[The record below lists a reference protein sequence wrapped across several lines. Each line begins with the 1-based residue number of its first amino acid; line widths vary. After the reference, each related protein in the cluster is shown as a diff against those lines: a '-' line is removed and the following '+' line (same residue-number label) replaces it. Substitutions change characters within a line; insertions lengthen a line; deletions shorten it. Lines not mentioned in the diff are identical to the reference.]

1 MPRKPTTPMPNHVH
15 HTFEGGGIALWHI
28 TETADEL
35 YALLGTTKYDTQ
47 LAEKKNDARRAEW
60 LAVRLLIKYL
70 FGPDAE
76 VAYHPTGRPYLKG
89 VGDFG
94 NSRVIAFPFGQRTSF
109 LSVAK
114 NLAESHDEILH
125 IIQDDMDNN
134 EIFISISHTRGY
146 AAVAYSTKGPIGLDI
161 EHISDRV
168 ERIADRF
175 TSPAEAEYID
185 THEQHERM
193 LYHLINWSAKETL
206 YKLFDSPSMA
216 EFKEVFHIAPYALAE
231 CGTMNATVCNAE
243 KTLLAVSYRTFPE
256 FVCTWAVSRE
266 L

>member
-1 MPRKPTTPMPNHVH
+1 MPNYVH
-15 HTFEGGGIALWHI
+15 HTYEGGGIAIWHI

-35 YALLGTTKYDTQ
+35 YALLGTHRYDAQ
-47 LAEKKNDARRAEW
+47 LAEKKNESRRAEW
-60 LAVRLLIKYL
+60 LAVRLLVKEL
-70 FGPDAE
+70 FGSEAE

-94 NSRVIAFPFGQRTSF
+94 NSRVI

-125 IIQDDMDNN
+125 FIQDDMDNN

-146 AAVAYSTKGPIGLDI
+146 AAVAYSTKGSIGLDI

-168 ERIADRF
+168 ERIASRF
-175 TSPAEAEYID
+175 TTQAEASYID
-185 THEQHERM
+185 VHDEDARQM
-193 LYHLINWSAKETL
+193 YHLINWSAKETL

-231 CGTMNATVCNAE
+231 CGTMDATVCGAE
-243 KTLLAVSYRTFPE
+243 KSVLAVSYRTFPE
-256 FVCTWAVSRE
+256 FVCTWAV

>member
-1 MPRKPTTPMPNHVH
+1 MPNHVH

-47 LAEKKNDARRAEW
+47 LSEKKNDARRAEW
-60 LAVRLLIKYL
+60 LAVRLLIKDL

-89 VGDFG
+89 DGGYG
-94 NSRVIAFPFGQRTSF
+94 NSCVIAFPFGQRTSF

-125 IIQDDMDNN
+125 FIQDDMDNN
-134 EIFISISHTRGY
+134 EIFISISHTHGY
-146 AAVAYSTKGPIGLDI
+146 AAVAYSTEGPIGLDI

-185 THEQHERM
+185 THEPQERV

-206 YKLFDSPSMA
+206 YKLFDSPSLA
-216 EFKEVFHIAPYALAE
+216 EFREVFHIAPYALTSQ
-231 CGTMNATVCNAE
+231 GTLDA
-243 KTLLAVSYRTFPE
+243 TLLASDDKKVSVHYRLFPD
-256 FVCTWAVSRE
+256 FVCTWA
-266 L
+266 